1 MTGLPPVPHIAAMP
15 RPLAPLEELRR
26 DWGEAY
32 LIDRDAERGWWA
44 ARRDQTG
51 TLLTAPDADALH
63 AEIRADYG
71 KRPVPRGAAVTGQ
84 GGPQ

>member
-1 MTGLPPVPHIAAMP
+1 MTGLPAVPHIPAMP
-15 RPLAPLEELRR
+15 RPLTFLGELRR

-51 TLLTAPDADALH
+51 TLITADDHEELRAR
-63 AEIRADYG
+63 IRADYE
-71 KRPVPRGAAVTGQ
+71 KRPVPREAAPSTGQ
-84 GGPQ
+84 PR